1 MEGREGRAVLEGRL
15 EVAVR
20 ETEQVITPT
29 CHPVLRLDPMVTLM
43 WPSGRPVG
51 FIATFPARI

>member
-29 CHPVLRLDPMVTLM
+29 CHPVLCLDPMVTLM

-51 FIATFPARI
+51 FIATFL